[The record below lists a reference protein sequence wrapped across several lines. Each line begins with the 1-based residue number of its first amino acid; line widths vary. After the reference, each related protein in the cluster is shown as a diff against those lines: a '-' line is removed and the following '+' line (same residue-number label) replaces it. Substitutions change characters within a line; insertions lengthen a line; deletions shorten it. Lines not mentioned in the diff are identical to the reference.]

1 MRRHGQNKNYF
12 DTEKKL
18 LSALARVLKEK
29 RSFNIKTREVSREA
43 KLAYSSFYIH
53 HKSLSELVRVYEEA
67 ILSDVN
73 LELKKALKTQNYS
86 LEKSYQNILLAL
98 YRHRELLS
106 VIINSRNIELPV
118 KVIKTLKPLI
128 VKDWRSYGRKTDEII
143 FYQLSAEIMTEI
155 ILWKTER
162 FAVDEI
168 SKHAHRLAILTNNA
182 PKQFAPLYYK

>member
-1 MRRHGQNKNYF
+1 MRKHGQNKNYF

-43 KLAYSSFYIH
+43 ELAYSSFYIH
-53 HKSLSELVRVYEEA
+53 HKNLSELVRVYEEA
-67 ILSDVN
+67 ILLDVN
-73 LELKKALKTQNYS
+73 LELKKILKTKNYP
-86 LEKSYQNILLAL
+86 LEKGYQNILLAL

-118 KVIKTLKPLI
+118 KIVKALEPLI
-128 VKDWRSYGRKTDEII
+128 IKDWRSYGRKTDEKI
-143 FYQLSAEIMTEI
+143 FYQLSAEIMVEI
-155 ILWKTER
+155 VFWKTER

-168 SKHAHRLAILTNNA
+168 PKHAHHLAILTSNA